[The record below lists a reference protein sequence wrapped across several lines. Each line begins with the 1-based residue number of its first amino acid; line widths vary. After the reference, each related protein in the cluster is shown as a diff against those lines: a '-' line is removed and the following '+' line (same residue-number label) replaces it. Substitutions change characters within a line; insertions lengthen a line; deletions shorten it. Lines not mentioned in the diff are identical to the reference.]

1 MALGRP
7 PGGSSPERG
16 DVGGQRPGVLLH
28 QVLIAERSVARISW
42 QDAGPT
48 RRRPLTAAR
57 SGAAAGAGGGDGPV
71 EVVNVAEDG
80 GDVG

>member
-1 MALGRP
+1 
-7 PGGSSPERG
+7 
-16 DVGGQRPGVLLH
+16 LLH

-57 SGAAAGAGGGDGPV
+57 SAGPPLARGGDGAIG
-71 EVVNVAEDG
+71 VVNVAEDG

>member
-1 MALGRP
+1 MALGPP

-57 SGAAAGAGGGDGPV
+57 SAGPPLARA
-71 EVVNVAEDG
+71 VVMAPLRSSM
-80 GDVG
+80 